1 MELFRN
7 EFKCVEC
14 DGVGYA
20 NSVEAI
26 LKRGKLCKKC
36 FLKSKGLEE
45 DMIEVKVKYNPNF
58 SKAKHNAVKEFE
70 NHKSLKRE
78 PAKKRK
84 KKEKETKRW

>member
-26 LKRGKLCKKC
+26 LKRGKLCRKC
-36 FLKSKGLEE
+36 FLKSKGLEDVISLSNSMNE
-45 DMIEVKVKYNPNF
+45 F
-58 SKAKHNAVKEFE
+58 SSEIASILLYAGSVI
-70 NHKSLKRE
+70 
-78 PAKKRK
+78 
-84 KKEKETKRW
+84 

>member
-14 DGVGYA
+14 GGVGYA

-45 DMIEVKVKYNPNF
+45 DMIEVKVK
-58 SKAKHNAVKEFE
+58 
-70 NHKSLKRE
+70 
-78 PAKKRK
+78 
-84 KKEKETKRW
+84 